1 LHLLLELTDIS
12 YMPLFFMKK
21 IHYQKNRGGIIFKR
35 GKSNVSS
42 KLP

>member
-1 LHLLLELTDIS
+1 
-12 YMPLFFMKK
+12 MKK